1 MSGVP
6 TPERLSGSRGGTLW
20 VAVVGGDPPAY
31 ELRPDELVVL
41 EEACRA
47 LDLSDRLAAAVEG
60 LEGDALL
67 VEGSKKQDVVN
78 PLLAELR
85 QTRAL
90 VGSLLAR
97 LHLPDEPA
105 RNPAQVR
112 RRNKRPA

>member
-1 MSGVP
+1 MSVVE
-6 TPERLSGSRGGTLW
+6 TPEWLAGTRGGVLW
-20 VAVVGGDPPAY
+20 EAVVGGDPPSYA
-31 ELRPDELVVL
+31 LRPDELVIL

-47 LDLSDRLAAAVEG
+47 VDLSDRLAAAVEG
-60 LEGDALL
+60 LEGDALM
-67 VEGSKKQDVVN
+67 VEGSKNQDVVN

-90 VGSLLAR
+90 VGSMLAR

-112 RRNKRPA
+112 RRNKRTA